1 MAIGKKLAK
10 NSIIYFLGKALMLIV
25 SVLCLPIYTS
35 KIDTNAYGYYD
46 LTNTIIVYGMSLLCI
61 EVWTAV
67 LRFSLNKND
76 DNAKKKI
83 FSTGFFFVLAVIA
96 TAIVGFTIVNIFANL
111 QSAILIVICLST
123 YAINNLIVSFS
134 RSLNKNAAFALS
146 GVASSVV
153 NVSVGI
159 MCVYVFSLQS
169 EALFF
174 ALMAGNLAQILIL
187 TIVTKFFRYISIKN
201 FSKEI
206 FISMF
211 KFSLPY
217 AISSLF
223 VFLEKDV
230 DKTLISHFMGD
241 DYVGIFS
248 ISLKF
253 MAFINVAIDAF
264 ALAWRDTTFAI
275 ESKEERIVQS
285 TTWIN
290 RFFKIAASISFV
302 FIPVIFVAFPILV
315 KGDYA
320 SAFNL
325 IPILYVSVF
334 FSICNGLLSNSLLAE
349 MKTQYLLI
357 SRFVAACFNL
367 LIVLLTV
374 NSLGLIGI
382 CIGYSVGS
390 IVEFTM
396 SMIFCRKKLNMRIEI
411 RSVIYFA
418 VFYAFATA
426 VFYYGDQTANVI
438 IFIILSLVTLVY
450 CREYFLLLHQKI
462 STFLP
467 KLKIVTTDVKAGANV
482 VKGVNEFF
490 KDKRQ
495 VIVGILLTI
504 AFTASIAI
512 YYLLSFV
519 LVDSNTAAIVLTVAI
534 MLTIATFGLFIVF
547 MQMID
552 SRLIKSKSAFVFIAS
567 LLLSISALACSL
579 LTDTFYKIDGAVFGS
594 FTFFPTI
601 IFITTL
607 LSIMVIAFLIKGRR
621 ELKNYEK

>member
-10 NSIIYFLGKALMLIV
+10 NSVIYFLGKALMLIV
-25 SVLCLPIYTS
+25 SVLCLPIYTT

-67 LRFSLNKND
+67 LRFSLNKSKD
-76 DNAKKKI
+76 EDKKKI
-83 FSTGFFFVLAVIA
+83 FSTGFFFVIAVIVTSILA
-96 TAIVGFTIVNIFANL
+96 FAIVNIFANF
-111 QSAILIVICLST
+111 QSAILIMICIAT
-123 YAINNLIVSFS
+123 YAINNLIASFA
-134 RSLNKNAAFALS
+134 RSLNKNAAYALS

-159 MCVYVFSLQS
+159 MCVYAFSLQS

-174 ALMAGNLAQILIL
+174 ALMAGNLAQTLIL
-187 TIVTKFFRYISIKN
+187 TFATKFYKYISIKN

-223 VFLEKDV
+223 VFLETGV
-230 DKTLISHFMGD
+230 DKTLISYFMGD
-241 DYVGIFS
+241 DFVGIFS

-275 ESKEERIVQS
+275 EDKEERIVQS

-302 FIPVIFVAFPILV
+302 FIPVIFVIFPILV

-334 FSICNGLLSNSLLAE
+334 FTICNGLLSNSLLAE
-349 MKTQYLLI
+349 MKTQYLLV
-357 SRFVAACFNL
+357 SRSIAAAVNL
-367 LIVLLTV
+367 IIVFSTV
-374 NSLGLIGI
+374 HSLGLVGI
-382 CIGYSVGS
+382 CIAYSAGS
-390 IVEFTM
+390 LTEFII
-396 SMIFCRKKLNMRIEI
+396 SMIFCKKKLHMPIEI
-411 RSVIYFA
+411 KSVFYFA
-418 VFYAFATA
+418 VFYGAATA
-426 VFYYGDQTANVI
+426 VFYFGDQTANII
-438 IFIILSLVTLVY
+438 IFAILSMVAFVY
-450 CREYFLLLHQKI
+450 CREYFLLLHQKSASI
-462 STFLP
+462 MP
-467 KLKIVTTDVKAGANV
+467 KLKIVTTDVKQSASV

-490 KDKRQ
+490 KDKKQ
-495 VIVGILLTI
+495 VIFGALLAISFVASITSYYLLSFIISDIEITAIVLTIAILLTI
-504 AFTASIAI
+504 A
-512 YYLLSFV
+512 
-519 LVDSNTAAIVLTVAI
+519 
-534 MLTIATFGLFIVF
+534 TFALFITF
-547 MQMID
+547 MQMLD
-552 SRLIKSKSAFVFIAS
+552 SRLIRSKPVFVFIAS
-567 LLLSISALACSL
+567 VLLSLSALSCSL
-579 LTDTFYKIDGAVFGS
+579 LTNTFCSFNSASFGTFS
-594 FTFFPTI
+594 FFPTLI
-601 IFITTL
+601 LAVTL
-607 LSIMVIAFLIKGRR
+607 LSIMIIAFLIKERL
-621 ELKNYEK
+621 ELKNHEK